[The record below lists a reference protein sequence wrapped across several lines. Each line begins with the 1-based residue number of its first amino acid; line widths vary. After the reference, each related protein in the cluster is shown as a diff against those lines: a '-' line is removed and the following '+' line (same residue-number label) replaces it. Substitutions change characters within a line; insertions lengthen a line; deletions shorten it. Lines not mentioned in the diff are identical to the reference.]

1 MPKNA
6 KKWQRTAIRKFEVAA
21 LGVITISRGYF
32 ERCCSNK
39 KTPPYHS
46 NLSFVTLRT
55 RRPTLLHAPAYR
67 TPSEASPRRR
77 CGHASRFLWGS
88 NNRIVAVIMVLSQAT
103 SALDSASERVVQAAL
118 DAIMAKEKRTTVAIA
133 HRLST
138 IRQADKIA
146 VVDGGKVI
154 EQGTY
159 DELLLEDGGFAKL
172 VAAQQ

>member
-1 MPKNA
+1 M
-6 KKWQRTAIRKFEVAA
+6 
-21 LGVITISRGYF
+21 
-32 ERCCSNK
+32 
-39 KTPPYHS
+39 
-46 NLSFVTLRT
+46 
-55 RRPTLLHAPAYR
+55 
-67 TPSEASPRRR
+67 
-77 CGHASRFLWGS
+77 
-88 NNRIVAVIMVLSQAT
+88 
-103 SALDSASERVVQAAL
+103 VQAAL

>member
-1 MPKNA
+1 
-6 KKWQRTAIRKFEVAA
+6 
-21 LGVITISRGYF
+21 
-32 ERCCSNK
+32 
-39 KTPPYHS
+39 
-46 NLSFVTLRT
+46 
-55 RRPTLLHAPAYR
+55 
-67 TPSEASPRRR
+67 
-77 CGHASRFLWGS
+77 
-88 NNRIVAVIMVLSQAT
+88 MVLSQAT